1 MRLANYLK
9 GARNEPSSVCG
20 RDNCYGRALCGGRL
34 AGDPMTN
41 ENKKKLALLLEERI
55 DDCIEEN
62 LSKAEGET
70 CRLDCPLHEKCN
82 AHYVLF
88 EVLEELTD
96 AGIYITEEDRNA

>member
-1 MRLANYLK
+1 MK

-20 RDNCYGRALCGGRL
+20 RDNCYGSALFGDRL

-41 ENKKKLALLLEERI
+41 ENKKKLALLIEQRI

-70 CRLDCPLHEKCN
+70 CRLDCCHHDSCEMQQ
-82 AHYVLF
+82 VLF
-88 EVLEELTD
+88 EVLDELTD
-96 AGIYITEEDRNA
+96 AGIYITEEDRKNAVL